1 MAQNRENK
9 RRFYKS
15 VAARRTK
22 KRRAFFEKKTKKGFN
37 ALIFEFDERA
47 LKSFCNRT
55 LAAAFA
61 AFSSSAFCL
70 LSIFLYSLKFCV
82 CFCMRERRRR
92 WVFLKRMCKNPKR
105 WWWWWWWWWRWWWQ
119 RQQETQYTYLLE
131 SFCPGNSGYSLS
143 SGAGAAASAIIT
155 N

>member
-1 MAQNRENK
+1 MREKNDVHFILSQYFFFPTTTTIWRKTEKTKEVFINRSQQGGQK
-9 RRFYKS
+9 RG
-15 VAARRTK
+15 
-22 KRRAFFEKKTKKGFN
+22 AFFEKKTKKGFN

-82 CFCMRERRRR
+82 CFCM
-92 WVFLKRMCKNPKR
+92 
-105 WWWWWWWWWRWWWQ
+105 
-119 RQQETQYTYLLE
+119 
-131 SFCPGNSGYSLS
+131 
-143 SGAGAAASAIIT
+143 
-155 N
+155 